1 MWVLVGCSQILTV
14 PTGLQVDL
22 VLIRLVDVGF
32 SGMFSDPHYTYMPT
46 GGFGFN

>member
-1 MWVLVGCSQILTV
+1 MN
-14 PTGLQVDL
+14 L